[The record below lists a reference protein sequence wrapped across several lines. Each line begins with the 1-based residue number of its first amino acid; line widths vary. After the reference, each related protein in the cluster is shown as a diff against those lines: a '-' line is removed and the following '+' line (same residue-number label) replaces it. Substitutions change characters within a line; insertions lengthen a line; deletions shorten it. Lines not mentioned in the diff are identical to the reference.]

1 MSSQTGSETI
11 DIKAIFK
18 KVLAKWWLF
27 MITCGLMGALAVA
40 YIKTT
45 PKRFL
50 VQATLLMSDQ
60 RQDAFGGGRE
70 EFLKGV
76 SFLKNNVAV
85 EDQIAVLTSRSMMT
99 RTLKRLDFGITYY
112 QTKNYRTEEQYEYP
126 PFYVKLD
133 SVSQQVIDVPVHV
146 TVDRQA
152 GTYRVRSEGKF
163 VHLYNVAK
171 QTELDGF
178 VESYEVDQEARIGE
192 PFVADHLSFTIEF
205 PEDREYTKD
214 VDQFFVIR
222 SLEGLVGDYRRS
234 LTVQPLNDESSII
247 LLSTVGEVVSN
258 ESAFLNMLME
268 TYIEGERYKQE
279 QKGYKTINF
288 IDKQLGNVSDSLRRV
303 ESSMESFRGSS
314 GGMMNAESTSDV
326 LFQERSRL
334 EDERSVLL
342 RRKRYCESI
351 LGKLRSSDDLRNVP
365 APSSSGI
372 DDPVLN
378 NQVLELTRLS
388 AELAALNLTTVRSN
402 PTVIAMER
410 KVKSIKSSLEET
422 ARGLVEQAEISLAE
436 LDRRIGGINYQF
448 NQLPEN
454 ERQLVNIERKQK
466 LTDNLYNYLMEKR
479 AEAGIAIAADQVDKT
494 VVDEAFLG
502 SVGPVSPDKKTILGG
517 ALLVGLLLPVL
528 FILLRD
534 LLNDSIEELDELKR
548 LSPIPVLATIPSAKR
563 KRVLPEDPKSILAES
578 FRTVRINLQYLNP
591 GEPSRVIGLTS
602 SESGE
607 GKTFCAVNLAS
618 VIALSG
624 KRTIL
629 IDADMRRPRVGDTLG
644 LEPGNGLST
653 YLIGEASVDELIRPT
668 DVPGLDVLT
677 AGPIPPNPL
686 ELVEGERM
694 SELFDSL
701 KERYDQ
707 LVVDASPMGL
717 VSEYV
722 ILMRH
727 LDTTVYVVRRGQ
739 TRRNA
744 LRLINDMFRQGK
756 LGRIDLLLNDVKPGQ
771 GYAQGYG
778 YYSK

>member
-1 MSSQTGSETI
+1 MSKQSGSETI
-11 DIKAIFK
+11 DIKAIIRK
-18 KVLAKWWLF
+18 LLAKWWLF
-27 MITCGLMGALAVA
+27 VITCGVAGALAVA

-45 PKRFL
+45 PKKYL
-50 VQATLLMSDQ
+50 VAATMIMSDQ
-60 RQDAFGGGRE
+60 RQDAFGGGGE

-76 SFLKNNVAV
+76 SFLRNNVAV
-85 EDQIAVLTSRSMMT
+85 EDQIAVLTSRNIMT
-99 RTLKRLDFGITYY
+99 KTLKRLDFGISYY
-112 QTKNYRTEEQYEYP
+112 ETKNYRTEERYEYP

-133 SVSQQVIDVPVHV
+133 SVSLQAIDVPVHV
-146 TVDRQA
+146 TVDRER
-152 GTYRVRSEGKF
+152 GTYRVRAEGKY
-163 VHLYNVAK
+163 VNLYNVAK
-171 QTELDGF
+171 QAEVDGF
-178 VESYEVDQEARIGE
+178 IENYQVDQEAAIGE

-205 PEDREYTKD
+205 PEDRVYSPD
-214 VDQFFVIR
+214 VEQYFVIH
-222 SLEGLVGDYRRS
+222 SLQGLVGHYRRKI
-234 LTVQPLNDESSII
+234 TVQPLNDESSII
-247 LLSTVGEVVSN
+247 QVMSVGEVVGK
-258 ESAFLNMLME
+258 EAVFLNKLLE
-268 TYIEGERYKQE
+268 TYIEGEKYKQE

-288 IDKQLGNVSDSLRRV
+288 IDDQLGNVSDSLRRV
-303 ESSMESFRGSS
+303 ESSMESFRGTS
-314 GGMMNAESTSDV
+314 GGMMSAESTSDV

-351 LGKLRSSDDLRNVP
+351 LSKLRSTEDLRNVP

-410 KVKSIKSSLEET
+410 RIKSIKSSLEET
-422 ARGLVEQAEISLAE
+422 ARGLVEQADISLAE
-436 LDRRIGGINYQF
+436 MNRRIGNINYQF

-479 AEAGIAIAADQVDKT
+479 AEAGIAIAANQVDKS
-494 VVDEAFLG
+494 VIDEAYMASL
-502 SVGPVSPDKKTILGG
+502 GPVSPDKKTILGG

-534 LLNDSIEELDELKR
+534 LLNDNIEELDELKR
-548 LSPIPVLATIPSAKR
+548 LSPIPVLATIPTAKR

-591 GEPSRVIGLTS
+591 GEPSRVIGFTS

-624 KRTIL
+624 MRTVL
-629 IDADMRRPRVGDTLG
+629 VDADMRRPRVAETLG
-644 LEPGNGLST
+644 LQADKGLST
-653 YLIGEASVDELIRPT
+653 YLIGEATLDELVHGT
-668 DVPGLDVLT
+668 EVPGLDAIT

-686 ELVEGERM
+686 ELVETDRM
-694 SELFDSL
+694 AALFEEL
-701 KERYDQ
+701 KGRYDQ
-707 LVVDASPMGL
+707 LIIDASPMGL

-727 LDTTVYVVRRGQ
+727 LDTTLYVVRRGH

-778 YYSK
+778 YYAK